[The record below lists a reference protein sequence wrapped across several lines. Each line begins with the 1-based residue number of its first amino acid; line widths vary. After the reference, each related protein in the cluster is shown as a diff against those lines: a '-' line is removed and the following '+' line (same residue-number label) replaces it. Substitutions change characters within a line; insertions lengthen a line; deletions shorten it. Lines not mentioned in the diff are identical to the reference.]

1 MTAADRRV
9 GGESLTSTP
18 TTDELRLADAPL
30 GAETPEDAH
39 HDEPSDGDGD
49 ARVGADQD
57 EYDGDE
63 EGDAAQNHG
72 PETSTTD
79 IIVPEVVT
87 TDLQLPPGVVPGV
100 VDHWLRTY
108 IPSTQG
114 TYRST
119 VNKYEAVMAEPFEY
133 LLASRQRCF
142 AVASMFKSRL
152 MESGAANATV
162 NRHLAALRAF
172 VDHCG
177 PSGLGVV
184 EWALK
189 IDDLPSKAFR
199 DTRGPGIELV
209 RKMFIAAN
217 ASPTPERDRAL
228 MAVLFGL
235 ALRRGEVAQLRLVD
249 FDGERNALLVL
260 GKGQGGQRVVVEM
273 PAGVVE
279 AVADWVAVR
288 GTSPGA
294 LFLRAHTPTSSPS
307 LAAPAPVVSAEW
319 AARLARHIPG
329 WTPETLR
336 SESAPAWAIYSGR
349 LTAKAIATIVA
360 SLGQAAGATGR
371 VRPHGLR
378 HTAIT
383 EAAKREKDL
392 RKIKDF
398 SRHKDIRTVG
408 IYIDN
413 LENFGLEI
421 AQVVASD
428 LLSETKPKPAVTP
441 NTTFCEKV

>member
-1 MTAADRRV
+1 MSLLAPIGSESATVDEEAAD
-9 GGESLTSTP
+9 
-18 TTDELRLADAPL
+18 
-30 GAETPEDAH
+30 DAH
-39 HDEPSDGDGD
+39 HDEPGDGDGG
-49 ARVGADQD
+49 ARVGAEQD
-57 EYDGDE
+57 ERDGDE
-63 EGDAAQNHG
+63 EGDADRNHG
-72 PETSTTD
+72 RETSTTD
-79 IIVPEVVT
+79 VAIVPEVVT

-108 IPSTQG
+108 IPSTQA

-142 AVASMFKSRL
+142 AVASAFKGRL
-152 MESGAANATV
+152 MEGGSANATI

-172 VDHCG
+172 IDHCG

-184 EWALK
+184 EWGLK
-189 IDDLPSKAFR
+189 IDDLPSRSFR

-235 ALRRGEVAQLRLVD
+235 ALRRGEVAQLRLSD
-249 FDGERNALLVL
+249 FDGERSALLVL
-260 GKGQGGQRVVVEM
+260 GKGQGGQRVVVGM
-273 PAGVVE
+273 PAEVVA
-279 AVADWVAVR
+279 AVAAWVGVR
-288 GTSPGA
+288 GPSPGA
-294 LFLRAHTPTSSPS
+294 LFLRSRVT
-307 LAAPAPVVSAEW
+307 AAPAPKSAAPVLSAEW

-329 WTPETLR
+329 WTAEAPI
-336 SESAPAWAIYSGR
+336 SEPRAPRVVYSGR
-349 LTAKAIATIVA
+349 LTTKAVASIVA
-360 SLGQAAGATGR
+360 ALALAAGATGR

-383 EAAKREKDL
+383 EAAKKEKDL
-392 RKIKDF
+392 RKLKDF

-421 AQVVASD
+421 AQGMASS
-428 LLSETKPKPAVTP
+428 LLSETAPKPA
-441 NTTFCEKV
+441 K

>member
-1 MTAADRRV
+1 MSLLAPIGSESATVDEEAAD
-9 GGESLTSTP
+9 
-18 TTDELRLADAPL
+18 
-30 GAETPEDAH
+30 DAH
-39 HDEPSDGDGD
+39 HDEPGDGDGG
-49 ARVGADQD
+49 ARVGAEQD
-57 EYDGDE
+57 ERDGDE
-63 EGDAAQNHG
+63 EGDADRNHG
-72 PETSTTD
+72 RETSTTD
-79 IIVPEVVT
+79 VAIVPEVVT

-108 IPSTQG
+108 IPSTQA

-142 AVASMFKSRL
+142 AVASAFKGRL
-152 MESGAANATV
+152 MEGGSANATI

-172 VDHCG
+172 IDHCG

-184 EWALK
+184 EWGLK
-189 IDDLPSKAFR
+189 IDDLPSRSFR

-235 ALRRGEVAQLRLVD
+235 ALRRGEVAQLRLSD
-249 FDGERNALLVL
+249 FDGERSALLVL
-260 GKGQGGQRVVVEM
+260 GKGQGGQRVVVGM
-273 PAGVVE
+273 PAEVVA
-279 AVADWVAVR
+279 AVAAWVGVR

-294 LFLRAHTPTSSPS
+294 LFFRSRVI
-307 LAAPAPVVSAEW
+307 AAPAPKAVAPVLSAEW
-319 AARLARHIPG
+319 SARLACLIPG
-329 WTPETLR
+329 WKPEVPDPGPTR
-336 SESAPAWAIYSGR
+336 APRVVYSGR
-349 LTAKAIATIVA
+349 LTTKAIASIVA
-360 SLGQAAGATGR
+360 ALALAAGATGR

-383 EAAKREKDL
+383 EAAKIEKDL

-398 SRHKDIRTVG
+398 SRHRDIRTVG

-413 LENFGLEI
+413 LDNYGLEI
-421 AQVVASD
+421 AQSVASS
-428 LLSETKPKPAVTP
+428 LLSETTPKPA
-441 NTTFCEKV
+441 K

>member
-1 MTAADRRV
+1 MN
-9 GGESLTSTP
+9 
-18 TTDELRLADAPL
+18 LRLADDPL
-30 GAETPEDAH
+30 GVEASDDAH

-57 EYDGDE
+57 EDDGDE
-63 EGDAAQNHG
+63 EGDADENHG
-72 PETSTTD
+72 SEPSTTG
-79 IIVPEVVT
+79 IVVIPEVVT

-152 MESGAANATV
+152 MESGGANATI

-172 VDHCG
+172 IEHCG

-189 IDDLPSKAFR
+189 IGDLPSKSFR
-199 DTRGPGIELV
+199 DTRGPGVELV
-209 RKMFIAAN
+209 RKMFLAAN

-235 ALRRGEVAQLRLVD
+235 ALRRGEVAQLKLVD
-249 FDGERNALLVL
+249 FDAERNALLVL

-279 AVADWVAVR
+279 ALAGWVAVR
-288 GTSPGA
+288 GTSPGS
-294 LFLRAHTPTSSPS
+294 LFLRASPS
-307 LAAPAPVVSAEW
+307 PAPVPAPAPAPTLSAEW

-329 WTPETLR
+329 WTPESQNSEPARAR
-336 SESAPAWAIYSGR
+336 SIIYSGR
-349 LTAKAIATIVA
+349 LTTKAIALIVA

-383 EAAKREKDL
+383 EAAKKEKDL
-392 RKIKDF
+392 RKLKDF

-413 LENFGLEI
+413 LENYGLE
-421 AQVVASD
+421 VAADMASG
-428 LLSETKPKPAVTP
+428 LLSETRPKPR
-441 NTTFCEKV
+441 

>member
-1 MTAADRRV
+1 M
-9 GGESLTSTP
+9 TSTP
-18 TTDELRLADAPL
+18 TTDELRLANDTV
-30 GAETPEDAH
+30 GSETSDDAH
-39 HDEPSDGDGD
+39 HDEPSDGDGG
-49 ARVGADQD
+49 ARVGAEQD
-57 EYDGDE
+57 EHDGDE
-63 EGDAAQNHG
+63 EGDTDQDHG
-72 PETSTTD
+72 RETSTTD
-79 IIVPEVVT
+79 VAIVPEVVT

-108 IPSTQG
+108 IPSTQA

-142 AVASMFKSRL
+142 AVASAFKGRL
-152 MESGAANATV
+152 MEGGSANATI

-172 VDHCG
+172 IEHCG

-189 IDDLPSKAFR
+189 IGDLPSKSFR
-199 DTRGPGIELV
+199 DTRGPGVELV
-209 RKMFIAAN
+209 RKMFLAAN

-249 FDGERNALLVL
+249 FDAERNALLVL

-288 GTSPGA
+288 GTSPGS
-294 LFLRAHTPTSSPS
+294 LFLRASLSP
-307 LAAPAPVVSAEW
+307 APAPAPAPAISAEW
-319 AARLARHIPG
+319 SARLARHIPG
-329 WTPETLR
+329 WTPESQN
-336 SESAPAWAIYSGR
+336 SEPAPARSIIYAGR
-349 LTAKAIATIVA
+349 LTTKAIALIVA
-360 SLGQAAGATGR
+360 SLGQVAGATNR

-383 EAAKREKDL
+383 EAAKKEKDL

-413 LENFGLEI
+413 LENFGLE
-421 AQVVASD
+421 VAADMASG
-428 LLSETKPKPAVTP
+428 LLSETRPKPR
-441 NTTFCEKV
+441 